1 MPRQT
6 DKNGNS
12 SAIGEEILELLVA
25 ELPTHLD
32 AITCHFNQQDYIGL
46 DDKVHKLLGA
56 IVYCDLSTL
65 EQNLRN
71 LRTAIQQ
78 RDITAI
84 AQHID
89 YTTDSI
95 NAILESFGT

>member
-1 MPRQT
+1 MPRKT
-6 DKNGNS
+6 DKSGNS
-12 SAIGEEILELLVA
+12 GVIGEEILGLLVT
-25 ELPTHLD
+25 ELPDHLD
-32 AITCHFNQQDYIGL
+32 VIMYHFNQQDYISL
-46 DDKVHKLLGA
+46 EHRVHKLLGA

-78 RDITAI
+78 RDNTAI
-84 AQHID
+84 ARHID